1 VSVTKTGVT
10 AAVLPRVLSLPI
22 SLPFPFYKQY
32 VDGNTKWARAF
43 NCVQRSHQ
51 QAFETLP
58 QFLFFTFAA
67 SLVFPI
73 SSAVHVLLWLFGRL
87 VWSNGYAT
95 SGGDAEKRYEHP
107 LAFMIFSS
115 LMGQFFLS
123 MAAGGEILGLWS
135 MLRGF
140 AGF

>member
-1 VSVTKTGVT
+1 MFT
-10 AAVLPRVLSLPI
+10 ALSFVLTYITSI
-22 SLPFPFYKQY
+22 SLPFLLQY

-73 SSAVHVLLWLFGRL
+73 ASAAHVLLWMYGRL

-95 SGGDAEKRYEHP
+95 SEGDAEKRYEHP